1 MNSLK
6 GIFGVTSGKFL
17 GFIVQHCGIEVD
29 QSKIVTIWDMPKPR
43 NL

>member
-6 GIFGVTSGKFL
+6 GLFSVTSGKFL
-17 GFIVQHCGIEVD
+17 GFIVEHYGIKVD